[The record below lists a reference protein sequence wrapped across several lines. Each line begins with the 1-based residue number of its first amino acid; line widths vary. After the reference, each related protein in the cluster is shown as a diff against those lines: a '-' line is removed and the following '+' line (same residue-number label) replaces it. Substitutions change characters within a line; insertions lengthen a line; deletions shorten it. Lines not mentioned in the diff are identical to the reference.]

1 MLKTMDVYPTN
12 AELQKM
18 GEWERKSIWKKM
30 PKMELHMHGDIACP
44 VNKLI
49 DIYNDYADE
58 NDRLTEQ
65 DILQNIIC
73 NYKIKD
79 LVEFIDK
86 TRMICKVFANN
97 SKILERSSKEAILA
111 KYREGVVGLEFRF
124 SPAYLAEGCGYSY
137 DEVVND
143 VLSGMEQ
150 AKKQMKTPFEVGAIY
165 IGEIGIHDQFPFSES
180 VDYFFKHRDKFIG
193 FDNAG
198 YPADF
203 APFADQFKRLVDA
216 GVNLTLHA
224 GETPPDCNERL
235 AMALDFGAKRIGHG
249 IECAKSPEMMKRLI
263 DEDVILEVCPKSN
276 WITNPS
282 INMSDHPIRK
292 IYDAGVKVCINT
304 DDPMMM
310 TNSLHEEY
318 DLLFTHLGFGYADF
332 VKMNTW
338 ALEKS
343 FLSKEAKLTLKK
355 AYFPNATI

>member
-1 MLKTMDVYPTN
+1 MENHPTN

-18 GEWERKSIWKKM
+18 GEWERKAIWRKM
-30 PKMELHMHGDIACP
+30 PKMELHVHGDIACP
-44 VNKLI
+44 INKLI
-49 DIYNDYADE
+49 DVYNEFATGDDTF
-58 NDRLTEQ
+58 TEQ
-65 DILQNIIC
+65 DIIQNIVC

-86 TRMICKVFANN
+86 TRMICKLFSNN
-97 SKILERSSKEAILA
+97 SKILERCSMESVLA
-111 KYREGVVGLEFRF
+111 KHREGVVGLEFRF
-124 SPAYLAEGCGYSY
+124 SPAYVAEGCGYSF
-137 DEVVND
+137 DEVVD
-143 VLSGMEQ
+143 RFFDGIEQ
-150 AKKQMKTPFEVGAIY
+150 AKRQISTPFEVGAIY
-165 IGEIGIHDQFPFSES
+165 IGEVGIHDKFPFEKS
-180 VDYFFKHRDKFIG
+180 VDYFLQNRDRFIG

-198 YPADF
+198 YPASF
-203 APFADQFKRLVDA
+203 APHLDQFKRLIDA

-235 AMALDFGAKRIGHG
+235 AMALDVGAKRIGHG

-263 DEDVILEVCPKSN
+263 DQDVILEVCPKSN
-276 WITNPS
+276 WITNPA

-318 DLLFTHLGFGYADF
+318 DLLFTHLGFGYEDF

-343 FLSKEAKLTLKK
+343 FLSNEAKQTLKK
-355 AYFPNATI
+355 AYFPDAKI